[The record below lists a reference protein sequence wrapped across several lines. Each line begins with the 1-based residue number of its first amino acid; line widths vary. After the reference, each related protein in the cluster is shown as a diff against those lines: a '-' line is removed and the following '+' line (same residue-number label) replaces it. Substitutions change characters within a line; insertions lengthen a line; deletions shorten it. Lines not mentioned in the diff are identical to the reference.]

1 MMTEIK
7 EAIEEK
13 NWDEVYKKAHK
24 LKSSIGILQMGKL
37 MSLVTKIESNVK
49 EKKNLEEIPVT
60 FEKAEE
66 LLLQINPMLHDE
78 LQKALELVVKN

>member
-1 MMTEIK
+1 
-7 EAIEEK
+7 
-13 NWDEVYKKAHK
+13 
-24 LKSSIGILQMGKL
+24 MGKL
-37 MSLVTKIESNVK
+37 MSLVTKIESNAE

-66 LLLQINPMLHDE
+66 LLLQITPMLNDE